1 MTTAGTIPDG
11 VRRFL
16 AAVVPSVP
24 FLEAILL
31 FRNGAAVDWAPELLA
46 QRLYI
51 SPMQAIELARQLEAA
66 GIVVASPG
74 EPARYRYAPQSE
86 ALAALLGE
94 VEATYRTSLVEV
106 TNLIHSK
113 SGRQAQRFADAFKFR
128 KD

>member
-1 MTTAGTIPDG
+1 MSAPGGMPDN
-11 VRRFL
+11 VRRFV

-31 FRNGAAVDWAPELLA
+31 FRAGAARDWAPELLA

-51 SPMQAIELARQLEAA
+51 SSLQANELAKQLEAA
-66 GIVVASPG
+66 GIVTASPVD
-74 EPARYRYAPQSE
+74 PATYRYAPQSE
-86 ALAALLGE
+86 ELAVLLGE